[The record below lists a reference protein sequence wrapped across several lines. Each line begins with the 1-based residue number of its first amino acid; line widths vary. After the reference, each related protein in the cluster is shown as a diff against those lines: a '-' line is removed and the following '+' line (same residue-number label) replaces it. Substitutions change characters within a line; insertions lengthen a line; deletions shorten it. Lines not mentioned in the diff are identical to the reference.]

1 MQRVL
6 LILSAALLTLAAGV
20 TPVQAQADD
29 ELATQR
35 EAATDVMEQIDEAG
49 GGLALD
55 DITRLDDLGPNPW
68 LSFTEKRDPEAVK
81 AWTQVAAQ
89 LPDHVQIPRG
99 KANIGGPPL
108 VVSESEAVGEVGV
121 NDTPETGDMI
131 SRRFGTRPGEKGVV
145 TINGSLS
152 GGVIRDPIPSD
163 CEYTEDDGSIPLA
176 NATPA
181 AEIQVALCVGVIG
194 DGPYGETSGDIDFY
208 SYGFVE
214 EGTVLILDTWH
225 ISNSLDPVRSII
237 GIYDADGN
245 LLVSIEDGGLPG
257 DDPWIEFI
265 APATGEYFAAIA
277 GCCELSS
284 DPTDSA
290 SGPGV
295 GDTGTYEL
303 FVVAFPPPC
312 MSSEDD
318 GSIGLAND
326 TNVNGNGFDFCSG
339 IIGDGPWGSSDSD
352 FYSLGTV
359 EAGAFGYFDVF
370 AFEEPMRSVVGLYN
384 SAGDLLA
391 SYEDTG
397 DPETSEEFLE
407 FEFTETDDYYLAVS
421 GCCDLPADPN
431 DPSSG
436 IPSDESGS
444 YEVIMDVFVPIPPC
458 ESIEDDG
465 AIPIANPVNGFGDDF
480 LFVAECFGT
489 VGDGPQAEV
498 NGDVD
503 FFTTRP
509 LPADQVLLVDFC
521 DFFEPTNAGALT
533 VGFYNAEGNLLASGQ
548 DDPTQCGPDSEFFS
562 IITPAEGVYH
572 VAVGGAMPTDPNDPT
587 TGTNTDIGSD
597 YAAMYIVDANQEFF
611 GGGFTDWAAARNGD
625 IASMSKRFRARGP
638 LAELR
643 SAIDARKAAANAEAE
658 EAAAAEAT
666 DEEPVDTDF
675 YLVHLRKG
683 DAIAGGFDNARSTG
697 IIDPDGVLRS
707 ASPFNPSFIYPLD
720 SPLRHDRRTGFD
732 HVATV
737 DGVHAVFVTDGIAEY
752 EGELRVVRSGLAPQ
766 RNRGQQIIFLDF
778 DGATV
783 SGDTWGTGVDA
794 NLSPLSAFLAGWGL
808 GPADEDDVIDATID
822 AVIETLDHDLRVLD
836 GRNGDRDATN
846 RGTEFDVEVLNSRD
860 HGDRWGDPNVSRV
873 VIGGTIEELLI
884 PTIGIAQSIDPGNT
898 ETEETAVVLLDIMS
912 LPAGETEASINSYG
926 LADGVSKASFVGFVV
941 GHITAHEIGH
951 YIGNWHQE
959 TFNEVEAVMDAGG
972 DFAAIAG
979 VGDDGVFGTADDTD
993 PDFVEDIFNLF
1004 EGFSGVE
1011 DTAGR
1016 SVFALST
1023 GQQRVPGPPNRPG
1036 GRR

>member
-29 ELATQR
+29 DLATQR
-35 EAATDVMEQIDEAG
+35 EAAEEVLEQIDQADD
-49 GGLALD
+49 ALSPD

-68 LSFTEKRDPEAVK
+68 LSLTDKRDPEAVK

-89 LPDHVQIPRG
+89 LPDHVQIPKG
-99 KANIGGPPL
+99 KKNIGGKPL

-121 NDTPETGDMI
+121 NDTPETGEVI
-131 SRRFGTRPGEKGVV
+131 RRFGTRPGEKGVV

-163 CEYTEDDGSIPLA
+163 CDYNEDDGSVPLA

-181 AEIQVALCVGVIG
+181 AEIEVALCVGVIG
-194 DGPYGETSGDIDFY
+194 DGPFGETSGDIDFY
-208 SYGFVE
+208 SYGVVE
-214 EGTVLILDTWH
+214 EGSILILDTWH

-245 LLVSIEDGGLPG
+245 LLASIEDGGLPG
-257 DDPWIEFI
+257 DDPILDLV

-277 GCCELSS
+277 GCCELSA
-284 DPTDSA
+284 DPNDSA

-303 FVVAFPPPC
+303 FVVALPPPC

-326 TNVNGNGFDFCSG
+326 TNVGGNGFDFCSG
-339 IIGDGPWGSSDSD
+339 VIGDGPWGDSDTD

-359 EAGAFGYFDVF
+359 EAGAFGFFDVF
-370 AFEEPMRSVVGLYN
+370 AFSEPMRSVVGLYN
-384 SAGDLLA
+384 SAGELLA
-391 SYEDTG
+391 SYEDVG

-407 FEFTETDDYYLAVS
+407 FEFTETDDYFLAIS
-421 GCCDLPADPN
+421 GCCDLPTDPN
-431 DPSSG
+431 DPASG
-436 IPSDESGS
+436 TPSDESGA
-444 YEVIMDVFVPIPPC
+444 YEILMDVFVPIPPC
-458 ESIEDDG
+458 ESAEDDG
-465 AIPIANPVNGFGDDF
+465 AIPIANPVTGFGDDF
-480 LFVAECFGT
+480 LFVAECYGT
-489 VGDGPQAEV
+489 VGDGPQAEA

-503 FFTTRP
+503 FYTTRP

-521 DFFEPTNAGALT
+521 DFFGPTEAATLT
-533 VGFYNAEGNLLASGQ
+533 VGIYDGDGNLLDSGQ
-548 DDPTQCGPDSEFFS
+548 DDPTQCGPESEFFS
-562 IITPAEGVYH
+562 ITTPAEGIYH
-572 VAVGGAMPTDPNDPT
+572 VAVGGALPTDPFDPT
-587 TGTNTDIGSD
+587 TGTNTDILSD
-597 YAAMYIVDANQEFF
+597 YATMYIVDANQEFF
-611 GGGFTDWAAARNGD
+611 GGGFSDWSARQPGD
-625 IASMSKRFRARGP
+625 IASMSERFRARGP

-643 SAIDARKAAANAEAE
+643 GAIDARKAQANAAAEDATDEDTAEDTAE
-658 EAAAAEAT
+658 EA
-666 DEEPVDTDF
+666 VDTDY

-683 DAIAGGFDNARSTG
+683 DAIAGGFDNARSVG
-697 IIDPDGVLRS
+697 IFDPEGVLRS
-707 ASPFNPSFIYPLD
+707 SSPFNPSFIYPLD
-720 SPLRHDRRTGFD
+720 SPLRHDRRNGFD

-737 DGVHAVFVTDGIAEY
+737 DGVHAVFVTDGIAAY
-752 EGELRVVRSGLAPQ
+752 EGELRVVRSGLAPD
-766 RNRGQQIIFLDF
+766 RDRDQQIIFLDF

-794 NLSPLSAFLAGWGL
+794 DLSPLSDFLADWGL
-808 GPADEDDVIDATID
+808 GPADEDAVIDATID
-822 AVIETLDHDLRVLD
+822 AVVETLDHDLRVRD
-836 GRNGDRDATN
+836 GRNGDRDATR
-846 RGTEFDVEVLNSRD
+846 RGTQFDLEILNSRD

-873 VIGGTIEELLI
+873 VIGGTIDELLI

-898 ETEETAVVLLDIMS
+898 ETEETAVVLLDVMS
-912 LPAGETEASINSYG
+912 QPAGSSDASINSYG

-959 TFNEVEAVMDAGG
+959 TFNEVEAIMDAGG
-972 DFAAIAG
+972 DFPAIAG
-979 VGDDGVFGTADDTD
+979 VGDDGIFGNADDTD
-993 PDFVEDIFNLF
+993 PDFVEDVFNLF
-1004 EGFSGVE
+1004 EGFDGVE

-1016 SVFALST
+1016 SAFGLST
-1023 GQQRVPGPPNRPG
+1023 GQLRVPGRPG
-1036 GRR
+1036 GGR